1 MWTIAIVIGLVGVG
15 ILLSFLAK
23 MFNEES
29 VGIKTLLL
37 MLGLLVTI
45 VLSRVLSIIVDSN
58 ATGTMKTNLASLT
71 QTVFFVSITLFSFF
85 IAYFFI
91 IYTIGVV
98 NSMRN
103 AKSKKERVW

>member
-71 QTVFFVSITLFSFF
+71 QTVIFCFYNFILVFYSLFFHYL
-85 IAYFFI
+85 YNWC
-91 IYTIGVV
+91 G
-98 NSMRN
+98 
-103 AKSKKERVW
+103 

>member
-1 MWTIAIVIGLVGVG
+1 MWTIAIVIGIVGVG

-45 VLSRVLSIIVDSN
+45 VLSRVLGIIVDSN
-58 ATGTMKTNLASLT
+58 ATGTMKTSLASLT
-71 QTVFFVSITLFSFF
+71 QTVFFVSVTLFSFF
-85 IAYFFI
+85 VAYFFI

-98 NSMRN
+98 NSMRD
-103 AKSKKERVW
+103 AKSKKERV

>member
-45 VLSRVLSIIVDSN
+45 VLSRVLGIIVDVN
-58 ATGTMKTNLASLT
+58 ATGTMRTSLLSLT
-71 QTVFFVSITLFSFF
+71 QTIFIISIILFVFF

-91 IYTIGVV
+91 TYTIGVV
-98 NSMRN
+98 TAAKDAREK
-103 AKSKKERVW
+103 KSKV